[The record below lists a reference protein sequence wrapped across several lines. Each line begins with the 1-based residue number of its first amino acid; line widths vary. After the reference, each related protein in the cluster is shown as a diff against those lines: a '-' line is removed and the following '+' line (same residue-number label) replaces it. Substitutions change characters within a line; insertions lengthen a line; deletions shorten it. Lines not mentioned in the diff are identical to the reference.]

1 MDNNKEEKAMIPF
14 VVHEAEV
21 NRLERINKRFFIL
34 LIIIFLAFVCT
45 NAGWII
51 YESQYEDVVV
61 TQDVDTGSGDAAISG
76 TGDVYYGADQT
87 DSQNPAKE
95 NP

>member
-1 MDNNKEEKAMIPF
+1 MDNSKEEKVMIPF
-14 VVHEAEV
+14 IVHEAEV

-34 LIIIFLAFVCT
+34 LILIFLAFIGT
-45 NAGWII
+45 NAGWIM

-76 TGDVYYGADQT
+76 TGDVYYGANQA
-87 DSQNPAKE
+87 DSQNPAE
-95 NP
+95 ESP